1 MLNCSCSLAKMASS
15 ADYSAMNYS
24 ELLQTKLAFSGAVE
38 LQINP
43 LLKTKRQEEM
53 ANITHFFM
61 TAMKTYGATWSE
73 MITCLEK
80 EGVWDAHLLTDHLDV
95 DDQPADG
102 HAGETLSDHQDGE
115 PTLAL
120 PEHIEDKEDC
130 KDKFIPWDV
139 MLELISQS
147 NEEFLDK
154 IMSTPPKMKHQD
166 TASTHPDDIDFWEYW
181 ESLAGGSTQEEETSL
196 NETVDE
202 TTWSTEDNLEWPN
215 EGAVAAPEE
224 TLAAKALSMA
234 EHCRIP
240 REIDA
245 HASYFVDYTICFK
258 DSEMWVRHKYG
269 RNLDEKDLEDFRAV
283 SEAYMKIFGKKEVL
297 MSTEDYLICKEG
309 EYIIKVR
316 LYHFPEEEWVNVEES
331 KSNSYSNHIPD
342 YVTID
347 INKTH
352 RRMRGAI
359 EKAKKYSESL
369 GSSSAPFYDRY
380 VFYDNGAY
388 ADLKEGPDRNIMDVD
403 SLANNKTVFET
414 YSRLYNEDMV
424 IISDEDCVAVKQ
436 HSNIYVVVFNYPDQ
450 KKTIEHVTKRRGRPK
465 KSASTAK
472 EVTSSEASEAVT
484 STSTTQTVDD
494 LIQKAVDLTRDL
506 PLTNGTD
513 VKSTYYLQSSFSV
526 TNEGALIYNGKPF
539 SSNVSLD
546 DLDRCRRKHEK
557 YARTM
562 KASKIVAADGYTAFV
577 YNDGKTI
584 TVYYYSTKAANACNY

>member
-1 MLNCSCSLAKMASS
+1 MASS
-15 ADYSAMNYS
+15 ADYSAMNYG

-95 DDQPADG
+95 DGQPADG
-102 HAGETLSDHQDGE
+102 HAGETLCNHQDGE

-154 IMSTPPKMKHQD
+154 IMSTPPKMKQQD
-166 TASTHPDDIDFWEYW
+166 ADSTHPDEIDFWEYW
-181 ESLAGGSTQEEETSL
+181 DSLAGEDDQKEENVL
-196 NETVDE
+196 DE
-202 TTWSTEDNLEWPN
+202 TIDEVTWATEDDPENSE
-215 EGAVAAPEE
+215 EGAVEEPEE
-224 TLAAKALSMA
+224 NLAAKALALA
-234 EHCRIP
+234 EHRRLP
-240 REIDA
+240 EGIDA
-245 HASYFVDYTICFK
+245 NAPYFADYTICYK
-258 DSEMWVRHKYG
+258 DSSDIWVRHKNG

-283 SEAYMKIFGKKEVL
+283 SEAFVTVFGKNEVL
-297 MSTEDYLICKEG
+297 MSTEDYLVYKEG
-309 EYIIKVR
+309 EHIIKVR
-316 LYHFPEEEWVNVEES
+316 LYHFPANEDMEAKES
-331 KSNSYSNHIPD
+331 KISSYTNRIPD

-347 INKTH
+347 LHKTH

-359 EKAKKYSESL
+359 EKAKKYTESI
-369 GSSSAPFYDRY
+369 GSTSAPFFDRY
-380 VFYDNGAY
+380 RFYDNGTFAE
-388 ADLKEGPDRNIMDVD
+388 LKEGPDRIIVDVD
-403 SLANNKTVFET
+403 SIANNKDVFET
-414 YSRLYNEDMV
+414 YTRFYNADAV

-436 HSNIYVVVFNYPDQ
+436 HSAIYVVVFNYPDQ
-450 KKTIEHVTKRRGRPK
+450 KKVVEHVTKRRGRPK

-472 EVTSSEASEAVT
+472 EVTSSEESAVVT

-494 LIQKAVDLTRDL
+494 LILKAVDLTRNL

-513 VKSTYYLQSSFSV
+513 ANSTYYLQSSFSV
-526 TNEGALIYNGKPF
+526 SNEGALIYIGKPF

-546 DLDRCRRKHEK
+546 DIDRYRRQHEK
-557 YARTM
+557 LAKTM
-562 KASKIVAADGYTAFV
+562 KASKTVSTDEYTAFV
-577 YNDGKTI
+577 SYDGKGV
-584 TVYYYSTKAANACNY
+584 TVFNYNIQGVNQTSRPIG